1 MTNDN
6 AKAISEGLADAVEAV
21 GDAVVRIHGRR
32 RRPSSGLVYA
42 PGFVLTA
49 SHAVER
55 EEDLT
60 VGTGDGST
68 LEATFVGRD
77 HATDLAVLRVEG
89 LEAGAA
95 RPVETAARVGQLAL
109 AVGRSGRG
117 GNVRASLGIVSAVG
131 GPLRTGR
138 GLRLERYV
146 QTDATPYPGLSG
158 GPLVDVG
165 GGIIGIMTAGFGR
178 GAAFAVPTDLAWN
191 VAGALESGGTV
202 ERGYLGI
209 LSQPVALP
217 GAEEPRR
224 GGLLVVGVE
233 EGSPADAGGLL
244 LGDIVTALDGVEV
257 EDTEDLLALL
267 VGERVGKTVDVAVV
281 RGGEPSSV
289 RVAVGRRSERRGG
302 RRRRQRG

>member
-6 AKAISEGLADAVEAV
+6 IKALSEGLADAVEAI
-21 GDAVVRIHGRR
+21 GPAVVRVHGRR
-32 RRPSSGLVYA
+32 RHPSSGLVYA
-42 PGFVLTA
+42 PGLVLTA

-60 VGTGDGST
+60 VGTAQGAS
-68 LEATFVGRD
+68 LEATFAGRD
-77 HATDLAVLRVEG
+77 PATDLAVLRVEG
-89 LEAGAA
+89 LDAATANPAGA
-95 RPVETAARVGQLAL
+95 AARVGQLAL
-109 AVGRSGRG
+109 AVGRSARSGDVKATFG
-117 GNVRASLGIVSAVG
+117 TVSAVG

-146 QTDATPYPGLSG
+146 QTDATPYPGLAG
-158 GPLVDVG
+158 GALVGVEGTVVG
-165 GGIIGIMTAGFGR
+165 VLLAGFGR
-178 GAAFAVPTDLAWN
+178 GATFAVPADLAWS
-191 VAGALESGGTV
+191 VARNLEAGGSV

-217 GAEEPRR
+217 GGEDEGR

-233 EGSPADAGGLL
+233 EGSPADEGGLL

-257 EDTEDLLALL
+257 EDTEDLLSLL
-267 VGERVGKTVDVAVV
+267 VGERVGRPVGVSLV

-289 RVAVGRRSERRGG
+289 EVTVGRRPE
-302 RRRRQRG
+302 RRRRGRRG

>member
-6 AKAISEGLADAVEAV
+6 VKAISEGLADAVEAI
-21 GDAVVRIHGRR
+21 GDAVVRIYGRR

-42 PGFVLTA
+42 PGLVMTA

-60 VGTGDGST
+60 VATGDGGT
-68 LEATFVGRD
+68 MAATFVGRD

-109 AVGRSGRG
+109 AVGRSGRS
-117 GNVRASLGIVSAVG
+117 GNVRASLGVVSALG

-165 GGIIGIMTAGFGR
+165 GGVIGIMTAGFGR
-178 GAAFAVPTDLAWN
+178 GAAFAVPADLVWN

-217 GAEEPRR
+217 GAGEPRR

-257 EDTEDLLALL
+257 EDTEDLLSLL
-267 VGERVGKTVDVAVV
+267 VGERVGKTVGVAVV

-289 RVAVGRRSERRGG
+289 EVTVGRRSERQGG
-302 RRRRQRG
+302 RRRGQRG